1 VEPGEP
7 VTDFPFSPVES
18 TFMNV
23 TVENLAPCKKLVRVE
38 LDAAAVDAA
47 FAATEKDFQKQ
58 ANLPGFRPGKAP
70 IPMVV
75 RKYDSEIKDEVK
87 RKLIGDSYRAA
98 LEEKKLDVLG
108 YPDIE
113 EIQFGRGQALQFAAT
128 LETPPEFQMPE
139 YKGLPLKRE
148 AKEVTEEDVVRALD
162 LLRERQTDF
171 KPIDRALA
179 SGDIAVVNYSGT
191 SDGQPLTEIAPT
203 AKGLTQQQGFWV
215 EMKGDSFIPGFA
227 DQLLGAKVGDK
238 RTVTVD
244 FPPDFVNKELSGRK
258 GVYEVEVVEVREKV
272 LPALDDAFA
281 KSFEAENLE
290 KLREGVRRDLENEL
304 KFKQNKDARAQLIRE
319 LLGKVNFELPESAV
333 ANTTRNIVYNLV
345 QENAKRG
352 VSRDIIE
359 KEKDAI
365 YSAASMNAKEQVKL
379 SFLVQRI
386 AEKEE
391 IKVAQEE
398 VLRRIQTLAAMYQIP
413 PEKFIKDLQKRNGVV
428 EIYDQ
433 LAHEKVMEFLE
444 NNAKVE
450 TVPAT
455 A

>member
-1 VEPGEP
+1 M
-7 VTDFPFSPVES
+7 S
-18 TFMNV
+18 
-23 TVENLAPCKKLVRVE
+23 
-38 LDAAAVDAA
+38 
-47 FAATEKDFQKQ
+47 
-58 ANLPGFRPGKAP
+58 
-70 IPMVV
+70 
-75 RKYDSEIKDEVK
+75 
-87 RKLIGDSYRAA
+87 
-98 LEEKKLDVLG
+98 
-108 YPDIE
+108 
-113 EIQFGRGQALQFAAT
+113 
-128 LETPPEFQMPE
+128 
-139 YKGLPLKRE
+139 
-148 AKEVTEEDVVRALD
+148 
-162 LLRERQTDF
+162 LL
-171 KPIDRALA
+171 
-179 SGDIAVVNYSGT
+179 
-191 SDGQPLTEIAPT
+191 

-215 EMKGDSFIPGFA
+215 EMKADSFIPGFA
-227 DQLLGAKVGDK
+227 DQLLGAKVGDQ
-238 RTVTVD
+238 RTVNVD

-258 GVYEVEVVEVREKV
+258 GVYEVEVVEVREKT
-272 LPALDDAFA
+272 LPVLDDAFA

-304 KFKQNKDARAQLIRE
+304 KFKQNKDARTQIIRE

-398 VLRRIQTLAAMYQIP
+398 VLRRIQTLAGMYQIP
-413 PEKFIKDLQKRNGVV
+413 PDKFIKDLQKRNGIV